1 MTPDEN
7 IEWQYI
13 VGERLGNLTEGRR
26 PITPDDLKLAQEEA
40 DNWIKMLRQ
49 GVGQNENSTRTNQ
62 ID

>member
-1 MTPDEN
+1 MTHDEN

-13 VGERLGNLTEGRR
+13 VSERLGNLTEGKR

-49 GVGQNENSTRTNQ
+49 GVGQNENPPRTN
-62 ID
+62 